1 MRSLKL
7 MSLVSSLMLLC
18 SAAFAGSFGMGVTG
32 GLYTIDTD
40 GTETLRESGNK
51 TSKSISEDVA
61 IPEIFV
67 EYVADNGAAFG
78 LAYIPAEEI
87 GNKSRTDSNSDGD
100 SGTYKAAAEI
110 DNHVMAYVDVP
121 VYSAL
126 YVTGGL
132 SRTTIVTNES
142 LNSGSSYA
150 NQDVWGY
157 TLGLGVKGDVP
168 LGDGLYYKLAATYT
182 DFESYESTAAGSASN
197 KINAD
202 VEATALKL
210 SLGYKF

>member
-7 MSLVSSLMLLC
+7 ISLVSSLMLLC

-78 LAYIPAEEI
+78 LA
-87 GNKSRTDSNSDGD
+87 
-100 SGTYKAAAEI
+100 
-110 DNHVMAYVDVP
+110 
-121 VYSAL
+121 
-126 YVTGGL
+126 
-132 SRTTIVTNES
+132 
-142 LNSGSSYA
+142 
-150 NQDVWGY
+150 
-157 TLGLGVKGDVP
+157 
-168 LGDGLYYKLAATYT
+168 
-182 DFESYESTAAGSASN
+182 
-197 KINAD
+197 
-202 VEATALKL
+202 
-210 SLGYKF
+210 

>member
-7 MSLVSSLMLLC
+7 ISLVSSLMLLS

-40 GTETLRESGNK
+40 GTETLRDSGNK
-51 TSKSISEDVA
+51 TSKSISEDVT

-110 DNHVMAYVDVP
+110 DGKLKDDSPLHQTHHVHRP
-121 VYSAL
+121 
-126 YVTGGL
+126 
-132 SRTTIVTNES
+132 
-142 LNSGSSYA
+142 
-150 NQDVWGY
+150 
-157 TLGLGVKGDVP
+157 
-168 LGDGLYYKLAATYT
+168 
-182 DFESYESTAAGSASN
+182 
-197 KINAD
+197 
-202 VEATALKL
+202 
-210 SLGYKF
+210 